1 MTQTSE
7 QHSATSL
14 AGRLGVSRA
23 SALAAVA
30 AGRLAASSQTIGLRK
45 IYKLKTQDILN
56 YKESVVQTLKARIA
70 RVEKDPIRQTQ
81 LAAAEIRQVRT
92 QVQAESDIYTP
103 QRLADRYG
111 IGLEAASYILGRY
124 ALRVKNGFTVDAAA
138 LANIERH
145 IRETRGSGTITNK
158 GGVFVS

>member
-7 QHSATSL
+7 QHSGTSL
-14 AGRLGVSRA
+14 AGRLGISRA
-23 SALAAVA
+23 SALAAIS
-30 AGRLAASSQTIGLRK
+30 AGRLAATSQNIGLRK
-45 IYKLKTQDILN
+45 IYKLETQDIAD
-56 YKESVVQTLKARIA
+56 YKETVLQTLKARIA

-103 QRLADRYG
+103 QRLADRFG

-124 ALRVKNGFTVDAAA
+124 ALRVENGFKVDSAA
-138 LANIERH
+138 LAKIEQH
-145 IRETRGSGTITNK
+145 IAETRGGGTIKSK

>member
-1 MTQTSE
+1 M
-7 QHSATSL
+7 
-14 AGRLGVSRA
+14 AGRLGISRA
-23 SALAAVA
+23 SALAAIS

-92 QVQAESDIYTP
+92 QVAAESDIYTP
-103 QRLADRYG
+103 QRLADRFG
-111 IGLEAASYILGRY
+111 IGLEAASYLLGRY
-124 ALRVKNGFTVDAAA
+124 ATRVENGFKVDASA
-138 LANIERH
+138 LAKIERH
-145 IRETRGSGTITNK
+145 IGETRGSGAIKNA
-158 GGVFVS
+158 GGVYVG

>member
-1 MTQTSE
+1 MSESSE
-7 QHSATSL
+7 QHSGTSL
-14 AGRLGVSRA
+14 ASRLGVTRA
-23 SALAAVA
+23 AALGAIS

-56 YKESVVQTLKARIA
+56 YKESVLQTLKARIA

-92 QVQAESDIYTP
+92 QVQAESDIFTP

-111 IGLEAASYILGRY
+111 ITLEAAAYLLGRY
-124 ALRVKNGFTVDAAA
+124 AVRVENGFKVDQAA

-145 IRETRGSGTITNK
+145 IAETRGGGTIKNA
-158 GGVFVS
+158 GGVYVG

>member
-7 QHSATSL
+7 QHSGTSL
-14 AGRLGVSRA
+14 AGRLGISRA
-23 SALAAVA
+23 SALAAIS
-30 AGRLAASSQTIGLRK
+30 AGRLAATSQNIGLRK
-45 IYKLKTQDILN
+45 IYKLETQDIAD
-56 YKESVVQTLKARIA
+56 YKETVLQTLKARIA

-81 LAAAEIRQVRT
+81 LAAAEIRSIRT
-92 QVQAESDIYTP
+92 KVAAESDIYSA

-111 IGLEAASYILGRY
+111 VGLEAAAYLLGRY
-124 ALRVKNGFTVDAAA
+124 AVRVENGFRVDQAA
-138 LANIERH
+138 LAKIERH